1 MNSFLEYLNQLPNIL
16 SIFILMLSSFCIG
29 YFSGWWLQKK
39 KKRKLINR
47 LKGEVNAAKSQ
58 QKVNDIETIFT
69 EIKPKIVE
77 VVKQTQHEI
86 KPKEE
91 VVEKTRSSFVTYT
104 KSKPKLNFDTIG
116 YAQSYDK
123 DDLTKINGIGPY
135 IEEKLN
141 EIDIYTFEQ
150 ISRLSPADI
159 RALTEI
165 IDFFPGRIERDDWVG
180 QAKYLIA
187 Y

>member
-1 MNSFLEYLNQLPNIL
+1 MDSITEYIAQLPGL
-16 SIFILMLSSFCIG
+16 VGIFILMLSSFLIG
-29 YFSGWWLQKK
+29 YFSGWWLQKGKSRSFIK
-39 KKRKLINR
+39 K

-77 VVKQTQHEI
+77 VVKQTQKEI
-86 KPKEE
+86 VNPED
-91 VVEKTRSSFVTYT
+91 VLQKTRTSFVTYT
-104 KSKPKLNFDTIG
+104 KDKPKLDFETIG
-116 YAQSYDK
+116 VAHSFER
-123 DDLTKINGIGPY
+123 DDLTKIDGIGPY

-141 EIDIYTFEQ
+141 ETGIYTYAQ
-150 ISRLSPADI
+150 ISRLTPSNI

-165 IDFFPGRIERDDWVG
+165 IDFFPGRIERDNWVG
-180 QAKYLIA
+180 QAKSLIA